1 MRRAILFLIFALF
14 LAMVIQPN
22 LNKQIKE
29 TSKIDVPE
37 QAESKTTLITNDTVS
52 NKRSKSK
59 AIICIDASRGG
70 SDAGYTSE
78 GHTREKELNLT
89 IAQKIGDTLESVGYK
104 VVYTRSDDSS
114 LTTEDRIT
122 ALTAQKADY
131 LISIQMNSSSDSL
144 SKGYS
149 IFTQPNEKMIQLA
162 KELAS
167 TMSSINLSQFEGI
180 DSDHY
185 ENFPI
190 LYDSQIPSI
199 LLELGYLSN
208 SDDYSKLTDE
218 TFQQKIADAI
228 TQSFL
233 DKIN

>member
-1 MRRAILFLIFALF
+1 MRRAILFLVFALF

-29 TSKIDVPE
+29 KSKIDVPE
-37 QAESKTTLITNDTVS
+37 QTNSTIITNDTVDNS
-52 NKRSKSK
+52 RCKSK
-59 AIICIDASRGG
+59 AVICIDASHGG
-70 SDAGYTSE
+70 SDAGYTSD
-78 GHTREKELNLT
+78 GHTSEKDLNL
-89 IAQKIGDTLESVGYK
+89 IGDSLASVGYN

-114 LTTEDRIT
+114 LSTEDRIT
-122 ALTAQKADY
+122 SINSQKAKY

-149 IFTQPNEKMIQLA
+149 IFTQPNDNMIQLA
-162 KELAS
+162 KKLAQ
-167 TMSSINLSQFEGI
+167 TMNSINLSQFEGI

-208 SDDYSKLTDE
+208 SEDYTKLTDE
-218 TFQQKIADAI
+218 TFQQKIANAI
-228 TQSFL
+228 TESFL
-233 DKIN
+233 DQIN

>member
-29 TSKIDVPE
+29 TSTIDVPV
-37 QAESKTTLITNDTVS
+37 QADSQTTVITNNTVS
-52 NKRSKSK
+52 NKQSKSK
-59 AIICIDASRGG
+59 AVICIDASHGG
-70 SDAGYTSE
+70 DDAGYINDGYASE
-78 GHTREKELNLT
+78 KDLNLA
-89 IAQKIGDTLESVGYK
+89 IAKKIGDALENVGYN
-104 VVYTRSDDSS
+104 VVYTRSDDST
-114 LTTEDRIT
+114 LNTEDRIT
-122 ALTAQKADY
+122 SLNAQKADY

-167 TMSSINLSQFEGI
+167 TMNSINLSQFEGI

-208 SDDYSKLTDE
+208 TEDYTKLTNE
-218 TFQQKIADAI
+218 SFQEKIADAI
-228 TQSFL
+228 AESFL

>member
-29 TSKIDVPE
+29 KSEIDVPE
-37 QAESKTTLITNDTVS
+37 QTDSTIITNDNVS
-52 NKRSKSK
+52 NSRCKSK
-59 AIICIDASRGG
+59 AIICIDASHGG
-70 SDAGYTSE
+70 SDSGYTSD
-78 GHTREKELNLT
+78 GHISEKELNLT
-89 IAQKIGDTLESVGYK
+89 IAKKIGGSLAHVGYN
-104 VVYTRSDDSS
+104 VVYTRSDDSTLS
-114 LTTEDRIT
+114 TEERIT
-122 ALTAQKADY
+122 SLNSQKANY

-149 IFTQPNEKMIQLA
+149 IFTQPNDKMIQLA
-162 KELAS
+162 KDLS
-167 TMSSINLSQFEGI
+167 NTMNSINLSQFEGI

-208 SDDYSKLTDE
+208 SDDYTQLTDE
-218 TFQQKIADAI
+218 TYQQKIADAI

>member
-29 TSKIDVPE
+29 KSEIDVPE
-37 QAESKTTLITNDTVS
+37 QNDSTIITNDNVS
-52 NKRSKSK
+52 NSRCKSK
-59 AIICIDASRGG
+59 AIICIDASHGG
-70 SDAGYTSE
+70 SDSGYTSD
-78 GHTREKELNLT
+78 GHISEKELNLT
-89 IAQKIGDTLESVGYK
+89 IAKKIGDSLAHVGYN
-104 VVYTRSDDSS
+104 VVYTRSDDSTLS
-114 LTTEDRIT
+114 TEERIT
-122 ALTAQKADY
+122 SLNSQKANY

-149 IFTQPNEKMIQLA
+149 IFTQPNDKMIQLA
-162 KELAS
+162 KDLS
-167 TMSSINLSQFEGI
+167 NTMNSINLSQFEGI

-208 SDDYSKLTDE
+208 SDDYTQLTDE
-218 TFQQKIADAI
+218 TYQQKIADAI

>member
-1 MRRAILFLIFALF
+1 MRRAILFLVFALF

-29 TSKIDVPE
+29 KSKIDVPE
-37 QAESKTTLITNDTVS
+37 QTEYTIITNDTVS
-52 NKRSKSK
+52 NSRCKSK
-59 AIICIDASRGG
+59 AIICIDASHGG
-70 SDAGYTSE
+70 SDSGYTSD
-78 GHTREKELNLT
+78 GHTSEKDLNLV
-89 IAQKIGDTLESVGYK
+89 IAKKIGESLSSVGYN
-104 VVYTRSDDSS
+104 VVYTRNDDSTLS
-114 LTTEDRIT
+114 TEERIT
-122 ALTAQKADY
+122 SINSQKANY

-149 IFTQPNEKMIQLA
+149 IFTQPNDKMIQLA
-162 KELAS
+162 KNLS
-167 TMSSINLSQFEGI
+167 NTMNAINLSQFEGI

-190 LYDSQIPSI
+190 LYDI

-208 SDDYSKLTDE
+208 SDDYTKLVDE

-228 TQSFL
+228 TESFL
-233 DKIN
+233 AKIN

>member
-1 MRRAILFLIFALF
+1 MRRAILFLVFALF

-29 TSKIDVPE
+29 KSKIDVPE
-37 QAESKTTLITNDTVS
+37 QTESTISTNDTVS
-52 NKRSKSK
+52 NSRCKSK
-59 AIICIDASRGG
+59 AIICIDASHGG
-70 SDAGYTSE
+70 SDSGYTSD
-78 GHTREKELNLT
+78 GHTSEKDLNLV
-89 IAQKIGDTLESVGYK
+89 IAKKIGESLSSVGYN
-104 VVYTRSDDSS
+104 VVYTRNDDSTLS
-114 LTTEDRIT
+114 TEERIT
-122 ALTAQKADY
+122 SINSQKANY

-149 IFTQPNEKMIQLA
+149 IFTQPNDKMIQLA
-162 KELAS
+162 KNLS
-167 TMSSINLSQFEGI
+167 NTMNAINLSQFEGI

-190 LYDSQIPSI
+190 LYDSQIPAI

-208 SDDYSKLTDE
+208 SDDYTKLVDE

-228 TQSFL
+228 TESFL
-233 DKIN
+233 AKIN